1 MLLADRGYDAD
12 WIRELAVNK
21 GHRANVPAE
30 SNRNKSICF
39 VRTPIEPASWGW
51 RRGVGRELPGHTG
64 APALDPTCE
73 GLSVKI
79 PWTYSART
87 DVSL

>member
-21 GHRANVPAE
+21 GAWANVPAE

-39 VRTPIEPASWGW
+39 SPYPYRARKLGLETWCGSG
-51 RRGVGRELPGHTG
+51 LPGHTG

-73 GLSVKI
+73 RLSVKI